1 LIFSYFCTIKTP
13 NHQSF
18 YGEKTMGYKNTQSS
32 FGFAD
37 LALNKTLQHNRSLE
51 TMERLD
57 KAINWKKIESILLSH
72 YIPGTSSEGAGT
84 YHPML
89 LYKSLLLQK

>member
-1 LIFSYFCTIKTP
+1 M
-13 NHQSF
+13 
-18 YGEKTMGYKNTQSS
+18 EK
-32 FGFAD
+32 
-37 LALNKTLQHNRSLE
+37 
-51 TMERLD
+51 LD